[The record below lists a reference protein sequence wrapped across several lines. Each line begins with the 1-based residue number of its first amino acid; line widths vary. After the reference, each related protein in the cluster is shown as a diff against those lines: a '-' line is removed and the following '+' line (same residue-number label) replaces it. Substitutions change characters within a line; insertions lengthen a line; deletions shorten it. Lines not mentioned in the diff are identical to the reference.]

1 MNIIKKKQPLAAL
14 ESNFHI
20 LRGKKE
26 SHLAMHA
33 TFSVFT

>member
-1 MNIIKKKQPLAAL
+1 MNIINKITLVAL

-20 LRGKKE
+20 LSGKKE